1 MGTMNLF
8 AAKLMESLWD
18 FGDLQS
24 EGDLQEVDE
33 GNL

>member
-24 EGDLQEVDE
+24 EG
-33 GNL
+33 GFAGSGRG